1 MMGEPTAPE
10 FDALEQRLTA
20 MAGLAPTAGHRDR
33 VLAAV
38 RDTLADRS
46 GSLERAGAGVDAGSR
61 AVLVAIACS
70 ALLAVIAPW
79 LGMARAFDRLP
90 AEPRIVTQARAAG
103 IDLPVHLA
111 ATTRGPHDTPLFPP
125 SERSPGRRPD
135 AWRLRTLLTGEL

>member
-1 MMGEPTAPE
+1 MREPDDSE

-38 RDTLADRS
+38 RETLDQRH
-46 GSLERAGAGVDAGSR
+46 GPPPRAGSGIDGGSA

-111 ATTRGPHDTPLFPP
+111 ATTRGPRETTLSPP
-125 SERSPGRRPD
+125 SERLPGRRPD

>member
-1 MMGEPTAPE
+1 MREPDDSE

-38 RDTLADRS
+38 RDALADHPVP
-46 GSLERAGAGVDAGSR
+46 LRAGCGVDAGSR
-61 AVLVAIACS
+61 ATLVAIACS

-90 AEPRIVTQARAAG
+90 AEPRLVTQARAAG

-111 ATTRGPHDTPLFPP
+111 TTTRGPHETTLSPP
-125 SERSPGRRPD
+125 VERSPGRLPD